1 MASGLAFSERTG
13 RHGGVACV
21 SVEPAIPYFYLTVT
35 GLLLISLAV
44 LELASM
50 SPALIL
56 VPPRML
62 NTTRGSATEA
72 SSTDSGLDG
81 MR

>member
-1 MASGLAFSERTG
+1 
-13 RHGGVACV
+13 V

-50 SPALIL
+50 PPALIL
-56 VPPRML
+56 VAPKTL
-62 NTTRGSATEA
+62 NMTSGSARDA
-72 SSTDSGLDG
+72 SSTDSGFDG